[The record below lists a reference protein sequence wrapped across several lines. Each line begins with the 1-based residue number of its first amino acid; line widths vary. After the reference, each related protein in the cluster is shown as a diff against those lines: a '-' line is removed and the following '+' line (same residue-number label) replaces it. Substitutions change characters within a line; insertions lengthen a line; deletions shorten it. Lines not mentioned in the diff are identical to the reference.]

1 MTFTSWQFCFMAKKK
16 TKIVS
21 RSKLVKKADSVF
33 STYIRLRDADKHWM
47 VKCPLCWA
55 KIHWKKAQNMHFIT
69 RACWFYRY
77 SETNCHAWCMRCNVI
92 LNWNYIAYTRWM
104 QNEYWIEDV
113 DKMIAN
119 SKKVYK
125 LPTSEI
131 QEIIDQYTNEIIKF
145 SKKLTE

>member
-1 MTFTSWQFCFMAKKK
+1 MIYIMVFWLMAKKK
-16 TKIVS
+16 TKTVS
-21 RSKLVKKADSVF
+21 RSKLVKKADSIF
-33 STYIRLRDADKHWM
+33 STYIRLRDADKHWI

-104 QNEYWIEDV
+104 QNQYWIADV

-145 SKKLTE
+145 SKKLTN

>member
-1 MTFTSWQFCFMAKKK
+1 MQKKK
-16 TKIVS
+16 TKTIN
-21 RSKLVKKADSVF
+21 RSKLVKKADSIF

-92 LNWNYIAYTRWM
+92 LHGNYIAYTRYM
-104 QNEYWIEDV
+104 QNEYGIDTV
-113 DKMIAN
+113 DRMVAE
-119 SKKVYK
+119 SKKVHK
-125 LPTSEI
+125 LPTSEL
-131 QEIIDQYTNEIIKF
+131 EAIIDDYTNKIVKF
-145 SKKLTE
+145 AKKLTQ